1 MIGTAAVTFLYL
13 ALHVMFL
20 SVAPMEAMAG
30 KVEIGYVVADYAFG
44 PTGAALVGGMLGILL
59 ISTVSAMLL
68 AGPRALQVMGED
80 FKTFATLSKTTK
92 SGIPAVAVVAQIL
105 LTVGLIV
112 TSSFEQII
120 VFSGALLALNSLLTV
135 VGVLILRWR
144 EPNLARPFTMPW
156 YPIPMVVYAVIIF
169 WTLVYLVME
178 RPLEGLMA
186 LILIASGGAVYWL
199 TTLRERSA
207 PENQSK

>member
-1 MIGTAAVTFLYL
+1 
-13 ALHVMFL
+13 
-20 SVAPMEAMAG
+20 
-30 KVEIGYVVADYAFG
+30 
-44 PTGAALVGGMLGILL
+44 MLGILL
-59 ISTVSAMLL
+59 VSTVIGMLL

-80 FKTFATLSKTTK
+80 FKTFAILSKTTK

-105 LTVGLIV
+105 LTVVLIV

-144 EPNLARPFTMPW
+144 EPNLCRPFTMPW
-156 YPIPMVVYAVIIF
+156 YPVPMVVYAVIIF

-207 PENQSK
+207 PGNQST